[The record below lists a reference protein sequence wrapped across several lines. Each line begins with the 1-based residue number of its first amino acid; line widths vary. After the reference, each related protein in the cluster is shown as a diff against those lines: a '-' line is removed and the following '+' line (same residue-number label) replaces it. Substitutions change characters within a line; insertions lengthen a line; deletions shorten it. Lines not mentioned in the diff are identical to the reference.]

1 MIPVNVRQIAE
12 AVGGTFDPPSGGLSV
27 CRVERTSNEVLPGDL
42 FVALKGDRFDGHEF
56 LAEAQMRGAVA
67 ALVTRQWVEGT
78 TVRPGLPL
86 IVVHDTYQALGSL
99 AAWYRRHVMDV
110 STTVIAITGSNGKTT
125 TKRMLDDVLGSMLAG
140 RSSPKSYNNRIGVP
154 LTLLTA
160 ERGDR
165 YLVCEVGTSAPGE
178 IAELAQMI
186 SPDVGVITSIGEAHL
201 EGLGSMAGVAAEKF
215 ALISQIRA
223 GGLAIVNAD
232 RPEIRTHL
240 QRTQR
245 PRIVTFGFDPGAR
258 LRVEGVEARHDQTSF
273 MLEGRYAMTLRMPGA
288 HHASNAT
295 AVFAVARWMGL
306 APETIIERLGRFVAV
321 EGRTQREE
329 WPGLTLID
337 DAYNANP
344 ASMRTAIDSLRLC
357 SRGRR
362 VLVAGDM
369 MELGTSSERL
379 HGEFVRQVRDSGIEV
394 LVSVGE
400 RMQQAVV
407 GHGAECSRMQI
418 IACADSSAAIDA
430 LSKCLKTGDTVWVK
444 GSRAIGL
451 ERVVEA
457 LRGTWSPKAAVA

>member
-1 MIPVNVRQIAE
+1 MIPITLAQMAA
-12 AVGGTFDPPSGGLSV
+12 AVGGVVDAAYGGLTV
-27 CRVERTSNEVLPGDL
+27 RRVERGSGDVQPGDL
-42 FVALKGDRFDGHEF
+42 FVALKGDRFDGHSF

-67 ALVTRQWVEGT
+67 AMVNRIWHDGIQDYC
-78 TVRPGLPL
+78 GLPL
-86 IVVHDTYQALGSL
+86 VIVDDTYQALGRL

-125 TKRMLDDVLGSMLAG
+125 TKRMLDDVLGSMIVG

-154 LTLLTA
+154 LTILTA

-178 IAELAQMI
+178 ISDLAEII

-201 EGLGSMAGVAAEKF
+201 EGLGSMAGIAAEKF
-215 ALISQIRA
+215 SMIPHIRA
-223 GGLAIVNAD
+223 GGIAVVNVD
-232 RPEIRTHL
+232 RPEIRSFV

-245 PRIVTFGFDPGAR
+245 PRIVTFGFDAGAR
-258 LRVEGVEARHDQTSF
+258 LRVEGVAALPDRTKF
-273 MLEGRYAMTLRMPGA
+273 VLEGRHAVTLCMPGA

-306 APETIIERLGRFVAV
+306 APETIIERMGSFVAV
-321 EGRTQREE
+321 EGRTQRMQ

-344 ASMRTAIDSLRLC
+344 ASMRTAIEALTLC
-357 SRGRR
+357 TNGRR

-369 MELGTSSERL
+369 MELGSQSERL
-379 HGEFVRQVRDSGIEV
+379 HSELMRGVRDSGIEL
-394 LVSVGE
+394 LVAVGE
-400 RMQQAVV
+400 RMQQAVA
-407 GHGAECSRMQI
+407 GQGGEWSRMKVVV
-418 IACADSSAAIDA
+418 CAEAQAAADA
-430 LSKCLKTGDTVWVK
+430 LAKLLRPGDTVWVK
-444 GSRAIGL
+444 GSRAVGL

-457 LRGTWSPKAAVA
+457 LRSSWGPKSAVA